1 MARRVLVFQ
10 RVSIDWKMFGNI
22 GRSMWLLAGRKTVSS
37 FLWNWWKL
45 WKCLTRLEEKW
56 FLRGETC
63 NLSYCWMDAHGRIL
77 MFGELEHGFWF
88 LTELVE
94 KQRQSILRI
103 IALKLKISKY
113 MMKIRRNTLVGRNW
127 KGKIYKTS

>member
-1 MARRVLVFQ
+1 
-10 RVSIDWKMFGNI
+10 
-22 GRSMWLLAGRKTVSS
+22 
-37 FLWNWWKL
+37 
-45 WKCLTRLEEKW
+45 
-56 FLRGETC
+56 
-63 NLSYCWMDAHGRIL
+63 

-113 MMKIRRNTLVGRNW
+113 MMKIRRNTLVGRN
-127 KGKIYKTS
+127 